1 MAAPMRYARKRRGP
15 AAAASA
21 AAAANAGYVPA
32 PVEGGGVGEVVED
45 FGNSG
50 TYLILTDNPTW
61 WSIQHR
67 TQNPVQVSREDY
79 RLQHAY
85 PLQRGGVG
93 SAGGAHEMNKQALG
107 SQPPPPGGLYLAQGP
122 SPLGQGPPQ
131 QPPQPQ
137 HPGAMHVGQAYYQA
151 RQPQQG
157 PPQPPNPQAAP
168 PQVQVGPQQVG
179 AGGGRGPGGGGPP
192 AMGRPPPLAQ
202 AAQLA
207 LSPLGTPPGAPPQ
220 TPVAAAGYPGALM
233 PNFANQAAGYP
244 APQHMSQQPIILGNC
259 MPYSQRPGQFSPAP
273 QFVYHQP
280 TYLPAQPA
288 TQMFYNTQGM
298 VSVSLP
304 ASGGP
309 PQVQAPRGQQAYQQ
323 GASQLQPRPRC
334 IIEIKDPVTGRNVLE
349 DLKSTPDETAPEQSS
364 GASDIAGVF
373 AAQVAAV
380 AAASSSGPPP
390 TKVSLPP
397 VLEPPPPPPLVEEVS
412 PHEEEVTAPVE
423 ERRETRASPTP
434 PPTVA
439 STALPTELRG
449 VEVAPTQVVSSEPA
463 EPSLAPYGSADVEA
477 PLPTGDAE
485 SAVLAEEV
493 VDTQNNADASTEGR
507 TPVVVEDV
515 APAAVVTRAAK
526 KDAEET
532 PAVPSKTPTSVAPSA
547 PSTEAVRETT
557 DARESRKSAKKK
569 KMKEW
574 NKKGENKEGGDMDA
588 FVDKEESAAQQSVAA
603 AVAPEAP
610 ARTPTPPMRLSPAP
624 PASVA
629 APAVAAA
636 TPAAAGP
643 TSPPAAEP
651 APTVPEPAP
660 ATTPTSPDQ
669 TDSSAG
675 EDEQHRKAVKI
686 KNEENLRVSR
696 EAAVMTPAATSDGLE
711 KGDAEAI
718 ENVSEAPTSCPA
730 EDIEDGEVSE
740 EVAEENEE
748 ENGSKESGDAKGPVL
763 KYSYREDQWS
773 PLNPEGRKQYDRQ
786 FLLMLQGE
794 PMSLKKPFGLPN
806 LDVIKDTAMQH
817 KLPDVPR
824 AGAYQS
830 GGQSSMGGGSGAM
843 GRSAHPEHLFM
854 PPYAR
859 NGVARPPPGSGG
871 GGPGRRQSQP
881 GRGGD
886 KPKKVITLSSSL
898 NQDVKLHAAQNAWK
912 PSHKSAAEIAD
923 EEAASAE
930 ELYRRV
936 RGILNKLTPQKF
948 QSLVEQVR
956 NLEINSEER
965 LNKVIDL
972 VFEKALD
979 EPNFSVPYANM
990 CKHLAMFEV
999 PIANDPEGRMVNF
1012 RKLLLL
1018 KCQKEFEKDTSD
1030 DIRKA
1035 ERLKKIE
1042 EATSE
1047 EEKAKLTEE
1056 LLDDEKR
1063 SKRRSLGN
1071 IRFIGELYNL
1081 NMLTAPIMFDCLRR
1095 LINSNDEDSLEC
1107 LCKLLIT
1114 IGKELDSAAAKGAQ
1128 GGKVNPKMQLDEY
1141 FRKMENIVK
1150 KREVSLRVV
1159 FMLQDVIDL
1168 RQRKWI
1174 PRRDENIPKTIDQIH
1189 EEAQREQVNEEL
1201 MRDSMPRPKRGE
1213 DRRKGGRAGG
1223 GGGFEDGWNTV
1234 PTKKHVDFNKLKQIS
1249 TKQTEMDTIQLG
1261 PGSRMSSWAKGSSGG
1276 GKSTSQE
1283 PEGRPPGAT
1292 NRFSALADA
1301 PSFDSRR
1308 GAQRST
1314 ASSRESSRGRG
1325 GSQQQSSMP
1334 SSMGARKTPS
1344 QSRER
1349 DAALAAVKNITSSN
1363 APSSAAAPNASAP
1376 SHEPEAREEKSR
1388 EPGMALRGPANMDED
1403 MLIARTEALVDQF
1416 LCNSDLQDA
1425 VQNVVELAS
1434 PGNVHQFVSTAITHT
1449 LDRNTEARRL
1459 TGQLLKELLKRKVFS
1474 LDVFTKGLHEVLAF
1488 GEDME
1493 LDIPKVWEYVAEL
1506 VSPLFLDLLALQ
1518 YLRDATEPLRLIGR
1532 AGRLAACVLAF
1543 LAKTLGESAVVN
1555 MWRTAGLQWSHFLKP
1570 GEDAEAFAKANGVAF
1585 TLGGVPATP
1594 STGSGAPAGRTEG
1607 GSVAPPPEL
1616 ESQLNFLIRTKGAP
1630 SPTIIEWI
1638 ESNLGDAQTKKPPF
1652 IRALVTAVAENAITL
1667 LGDGNAELKEDLM
1680 KTYTDLL
1687 QKYLN
1692 HDEER
1697 ELQALYA
1704 LQALVNRLEHP
1715 KGILVHLFN
1724 AFYDCDLISED
1735 AFHRWSRSE
1744 DLAEQE
1750 GKGVA
1755 IKSTTSFFT
1764 WLAEIDAESGDDN

>member
-1 MAAPMRYARKRRGP
+1 M
-15 AAAASA
+15 
-21 AAAANAGYVPA
+21 
-32 PVEGGGVGEVVED
+32 
-45 FGNSG
+45 
-50 TYLILTDNPTW
+50 
-61 WSIQHR
+61 
-67 TQNPVQVSREDY
+67 
-79 RLQHAY
+79 
-85 PLQRGGVG
+85 
-93 SAGGAHEMNKQALG
+93 
-107 SQPPPPGGLYLAQGP
+107 
-122 SPLGQGPPQ
+122 
-131 QPPQPQ
+131 
-137 HPGAMHVGQAYYQA
+137 
-151 RQPQQG
+151 
-157 PPQPPNPQAAP
+157 
-168 PQVQVGPQQVG
+168 
-179 AGGGRGPGGGGPP
+179 
-192 AMGRPPPLAQ
+192 
-202 AAQLA
+202 
-207 LSPLGTPPGAPPQ
+207 
-220 TPVAAAGYPGALM
+220 
-233 PNFANQAAGYP
+233 
-244 APQHMSQQPIILGNC
+244 
-259 MPYSQRPGQFSPAP
+259 
-273 QFVYHQP
+273 
-280 TYLPAQPA
+280 
-288 TQMFYNTQGM
+288 
-298 VSVSLP
+298 
-304 ASGGP
+304 
-309 PQVQAPRGQQAYQQ
+309 
-323 GASQLQPRPRC
+323 
-334 IIEIKDPVTGRNVLE
+334 
-349 DLKSTPDETAPEQSS
+349 
-364 GASDIAGVF
+364 
-373 AAQVAAV
+373 
-380 AAASSSGPPP
+380 
-390 TKVSLPP
+390 
-397 VLEPPPPPPLVEEVS
+397 
-412 PHEEEVTAPVE
+412 
-423 ERRETRASPTP
+423 
-434 PPTVA
+434 
-439 STALPTELRG
+439 
-449 VEVAPTQVVSSEPA
+449 APTQVVSTETT
-463 EPSLAPYGSADVEA
+463 EPSLAPYASVDVEA

-493 VDTQNNADASTEGR
+493 VDTQNNADASAEGR
-507 TPVVVEDV
+507 TPVVVEEV
-515 APAAVVTRAAK
+515 APAAVVTRAA

-532 PAVPSKTPTSVAPSA
+532 PAVPSKTPTSVAPS
-547 PSTEAVRETT
+547 TETVRETT

-588 FVDKEESAAQQSVAA
+588 FVDKEEQSAAQQSVAA

-1349 DAALAAVKNITSSN
+1349 DAALAAVKNITSST

-1403 MLIARTEALVDQF
+1403 MLNARTEALVAQF

-1434 PGNVHQFVSTAITHT
+1434 PGNVHQFVSTAITHA

-1518 YLRDATEPLRLIGR
+1518 YLRDATEPLRVIGR

-1594 STGSGAPAGRTEG
+1594 STGSSAPAGRTEG